1 MAAVFSLSL
10 RASVFRFYFDDKSIH
25 GVNKMYSSIVYF
37 LFIFASFCYLMLFFG
52 GKYLSTLLEIKL
64 FPYLTIA
71 LLASYIS
78 IFYHILLSLLLAQ
91 EKAKQ
96 ISVIRLALS
105 ILTLILNIVF
115 VLTFEDKLLGFLV
128 SWLIISSIDLI
139 LFFIYSK
146 RYLGWGIDLIE
157 IKKYLKYALVQL
169 PSDLSGWII
178 TFSDRLIIN
187 KIKGASDTGV
197 FGIGQKMAMP
207 IQMIGTSV
215 KDAYVPFT
223 FSLYKDLDIKNEKEL
238 NRTALHFF
246 TLFSF
251 VSIIIVVF
259 SKELFQLVDVRY
271 RDGASVLMIMALAY
285 LFRGYRFIFSN
296 PTAYNVKFVKY
307 RSLINISAAIINV
320 GLNVL
325 LIPKYSIKGAALA
338 TLITYLIR
346 FVLMFFLAQKAIRIN
361 YSLREFLSVIVLSV
375 LFSFCVLL
383 NVSILSF
390 SIKLLF
396 GALYLL
402 LLIKISNINVKHVT
416 GRLIGKIKINRRS

>member
-1 MAAVFSLSL
+1 MF
-10 RASVFRFYFDDKSIH
+10 
-25 GVNKMYSSIVYF
+25 
-37 LFIFASFCYLMLFFG
+37 FCG

-78 IFYHILLSLLLAQ
+78 IFYHLLISLLLAQ

-96 ISVIRLALS
+96 ISVIRLSLS

-128 SWLIISSIDLI
+128 SWLIISCIDLI

-146 RYLGWGIDLIE
+146 KYLSWGIDLIE

-197 FGIGQKMAMP
+197 FGIGQKMALP
-207 IQMIGTSV
+207 IQMIGTSA

-223 FSLYKDLDIKNEKEL
+223 FSLYEDLNPRNEKEL

-251 VSIIIVVF
+251 VSIFLVVF
-259 SKELFQLVDVRY
+259 SKELFLLVDERY
-271 RDGASVLMIMALAY
+271 REGAAVLMIMALAY
-285 LFRGYRFIFSN
+285 LFRGYRFIFAN
-296 PTAYNVKFVKY
+296 PTAYNVKYVKY
-307 RSLINISAAIINV
+307 RSLINMSAAIINV
-320 GLNVL
+320 GLNIL
-325 LIPKYSIKGAALA
+325 LIPEYSIKGAALA
-338 TLITYLIR
+338 TLITYFIR
-346 FVLMFFLAQKAIRIN
+346 FVLMFFLAQKAIKIH
-361 YSLREFLSVIVLSV
+361 YSMKKFLAVLLVSS
-375 LFSFCVLL
+375 LFSICLLL
-383 NVSILSF
+383 NISIF
-390 SIKLLF
+390 NFCI
-396 GALYLL
+396 
-402 LLIKISNINVKHVT
+402 T
-416 GRLIGKIKINRRS
+416 